1 MKVVNHHNNLAES
14 IASLYEIPIPLEEI
28 IEDEGL
34 ILYCDD
40 YGANTFDGLTIYEPN
55 QDVFYIHLNSERGNN
70 IAKPKGRFTLAHELG
85 HYFIDRHRLAMM
97 SGEMQPH
104 CHFYNPFGKNEEW
117 KIEREADDFAASL
130 LMPSNLLHHDIGS
143 CQISGD
149 LIKQLSKKYMV
160 SFSAMAIRFLHL
172 DILPMMVVYAED
184 GKVKWQLH
192 SEDFP
197 FWRLRYGN
205 SRLPENSVIGSY
217 FYDNDVDS
225 CNKDEIVFA
234 GDCFH
239 VTDQE
244 SVNMEFYEY
253 CIPYKDKAFSV
264 FWTKF

>member
-1 MKVVNHHNNLAES
+1 MKGVNHHNNLAES
-14 IASLYEIPIPLEEI
+14 IASLYQVPIPLEEI

-40 YGANTFDGLTIYEPN
+40 YGVNTFDGLTIYEPS
-55 QDVFYIHLNSERGNN
+55 QDAFYIHLNSARGND
-70 IAKPKGRFTLAHELG
+70 IAKTKGRFTLAHELG

-104 CHFYNPFGKNEEW
+104 CHFYDPFGNNEEW
-117 KIEREADDFAASL
+117 QIEREADDFAASL
-130 LMPSNLLHHDIGS
+130 LMPSNLLRQDVEKDYL
-143 CQISGD
+143 SGRF
-149 LIKQLSKKYMV
+149 IKQLSQKYKV
-160 SFSAMAIRFLHL
+160 SFSAMAIRYLHL
-172 DILPMMVVYAED
+172 DILPMMVVYAEN

-225 CNKDEIVFA
+225 CNKDEIVYA

-239 VTDQE
+239 VIDQE

-253 CIPYKDKAFSV
+253 CIPYQNKAFSM
-264 FWTKF
+264 FWRR